1 MGSTTVSVVPAST
14 VLRRTK
20 TCGDFFWRMAAPI
33 SLATCSMWLRSSLP
47 FFKLGVPTQTNETSE
62 FSTAAV
68 ASVVAFKRPARFASA
83 TISLMRASMIGVR
96 PESIISTLARL
107 TSTPMTLWPME
118 AKQAADTEPTYPNP
132 KMLTDKPK
140 RILLAIVFLGPLR
153 GTRNYINPLLSDS
166 KSRSIGLLEVLRL
179 TEQHYCFQ
187 YVTEY
192 T

>member
-1 MGSTTVSVVPAST
+1 MGSTTVSVVPART

-62 FSTAAV
+62 FSMAAV
-68 ASVVAFKRPARFASA
+68 ASVVACSTPARWASA

-107 TSTPMTLWPME
+107 TSTPTTLWPME
-118 AKQAADTEPTYPNP
+118 AKQAAETDPTYPNP
-132 KMLTDKPK
+132 KMLTDEPK
-140 RILLAIVFLGPLR
+140 RILLAIEYLGA
-153 GTRNYINPLLSDS
+153 TAW
-166 KSRSIGLLEVLRL
+166 
-179 TEQHYCFQ
+179 HYELYQ
-187 YVTEY
+187 PPV
-192 T
+192 